1 MLYIQIKSRSHSLKR
16 PYLFKGLL
24 RLHTKCIL
32 NQLVIYVLYSSRY
45 SSRSLIHIE

>member
-24 RLHTKCIL
+24 PKLDFIR
-32 NQLVIYVLYSSRY
+32 NAYSTN
-45 SSRSLIHIE
+45 